1 MIELIESPDMLD
13 VSPKTDTGLVVQAA
27 REVAAAAPSETASL
41 TQAII
46 SAAHDPSVQI
56 EKMERLLAMH
66 ERIAAKDAEK
76 AFNDAMTRAQTA
88 MGRIAA
94 DAVNPQTRSQYATY
108 AQLDRKLRPVYTQ
121 NGFSLSFNTSP
132 DAGEGYAR
140 VLCYVSHSAGHTRTY
155 QCDMPADGKGAK
167 GNDVMTKTHAT
178 GAAMSYGMRYLLKL
192 IFNVA
197 VGEEDDDG
205 NLGEQ
210 DVNWVAQAQRAATA
224 KELQA
229 IRRDGT
235 AAFQKTR
242 DREGYAAFAQAVKA
256 RGAELNKEPAHV

>member
-1 MIELIESPDMLD
+1 MDIELIESPDMLD
-13 VSPKTDTGLVVQAA
+13 VSPKKDMGLSVQAA
-27 REVAAAAPSETASL
+27 REVAAAPSESASL

-46 SAAHDPSVQI
+46 AAAHDPSVQI

-66 ERIAAKDAEK
+66 ERISAKDAEK

-132 DAGEGYAR
+132 EAGEGYAR

-197 VGEEDDDG
+197 VGEEDNDG
-205 NLGEQ
+205 NEKGYSTQEWI
-210 DVNWVAQAQRAATA
+210 DFAQNATSA

-235 AAFQKTR
+235 AAFQKSKDT
-242 DREGYAAFAQAVKA
+242 EGYARFATAVRAK
-256 RGAELNKEPAHV
+256 GALLEKQHV

>member
-13 VSPKTDTGLVVQAA
+13 VSPKTKTGLTVQAA
-27 REVAAAAPSETASL
+27 RDVAAAPAPTESASL

-46 SAAHDPSVQI
+46 AAAHDPSVQI

-66 ERIAAKDAEK
+66 ERITAKDAERL
-76 AFNDAMTRAQTA
+76 FNDAMVAAQTA
-88 MGRIAA
+88 MGRVSA

-108 AQLDRKLRPVYTQ
+108 AQLDRYLRPIYTR
-121 NGFSLSFNTSP
+121 NGFSLSFNTGP
-132 DAGEGYAR
+132 DAEAGYAR

-155 QCDMPADGKGAK
+155 QCDMPADGKGAR
-167 GNDVMTKTHAT
+167 GNDVMTKTHAA

-197 VGEEDDDG
+197 VGEDDDDG
-205 NLGEQ
+205 NSAGK
-210 DVNWVAQAQRAATA
+210 DVDWVGLAQRAASA
-224 KELQA
+224 KELQD

-235 AAFQKTR
+235 AAFQKSKDR
-242 DREGYAAFAQAVKA
+242 DGYARFAVAVKA
-256 RGAELNKEPAHV
+256 RASGLEAAHG

>member
-1 MIELIESPDMLD
+1 MELELIESPDMLD
-13 VSPKTDTGLVVQAA
+13 VSPKKDMGLSVQVA
-27 REVAAAAPSETASL
+27 REVAAAPSESASL

-46 SAAHDPSVQI
+46 AAAHDPSVQI

-66 ERIAAKDAEK
+66 ERISAKDAEK

-132 DAGEGYAR
+132 EAGEGYAR

-197 VGEEDDDG
+197 VGEEDNDG
-205 NLGEQ
+205 NEDQ
-210 DVNWVAQAQRAATA
+210 DVDWVGLAEKATSA

-235 AAFQKTR
+235 AAFQKAKDR
-242 DREGYAAFAQAVKA
+242 DGYAKFAVAVKA
-256 RGAELNKEPAHV
+256 RAAQLESANV

>member
-1 MIELIESPDMLD
+1 MEIELIESPDMLD
-13 VSPKTDTGLVVQAA
+13 VSPKTEQAVA
-27 REVAAAAPSETASL
+27 VRQTHGVAVAATESASL

-66 ERIAAKDAEK
+66 ERITAKDAEK
-76 AFNDAMTRAQTA
+76 AFNDAMVAAQTS
-88 MGRIAA
+88 MGRVSA

-108 AQLDRKLRPVYTQ
+108 AQLDRHLRPIYTR
-121 NGFSLSFNTSP
+121 NGFSLSFNTNA

-197 VGEEDDDG
+197 VGEDDDDG
-205 NLGEQ
+205 NSTDQEV
-210 DVNWVAQAQRAATA
+210 DWVARAQRAMNA
-224 KELQA
+224 KELQS

-235 AAFQKTR
+235 AAFQKAKDR
-242 DREGYAAFAQAVKA
+242 DGYAAFAQAVKA
-256 RGAELNKEPAHV
+256 RASVLEAANA

>member
-1 MIELIESPDMLD
+1 MEIELIESRADLLD
-13 VSPKTDTGLVVQAA
+13 ASPARAA
-27 REVAAAAPSETASL
+27 VPAMTSDTASL

-46 SAAHDPSVQI
+46 TAAHDPAVQI

-66 ERIAAKDAEK
+66 ERITAKDAEK
-76 AFNDAMTRAQTA
+76 AFNDAMTRAQTS
-88 MGRIAA
+88 MGRISA

-108 AQLDRKLRPVYTQ
+108 AQLDRRLRPLYTA

-132 DAGEGYAR
+132 EAGEGYAR

-197 VGEEDDDG
+197 VGEEDNDG
-205 NLGEQ
+205 NVEGYTSA
-210 DVNWVAQAQRAATA
+210 DWINFAQKA
-224 KELQA
+224 KSADELQA

-235 AAFQKTR
+235 AAFQRSKDT
-242 DREGYAAFAQAVKA
+242 EGYAKFAAAVRAK
-256 RGAELNKEPAHV
+256 GAELGAQHA